1 VQADELDYM
10 DRIRMQSAIQQYTDS
25 SISSTINL
33 SEETPKETIFEIY
46 LESWKQGLKGVTVFR
61 NGCKKGVLSKKEET
75 KEADPTM
82 LGQNPTLIER
92 ELGDIERAERHRV
105 MWKGSKMYII
115 VSLDDSGNPIE
126 IFVKL
131 PKEAGMTGDGF
142 YNEQVF
148 QEKYSLWETIT
159 RLTSMLLRVGMPID
173 RILTQLD
180 RSSYNI
186 IDAAAIISRILRQ
199 YISLDMD
206 DQTIVSKGLGDR
218 CPECSQKAYVPEG
231 GCKICKACG
240 YTTCG

>member
-1 VQADELDYM
+1 M
-10 DRIRMQSAIQQYTDS
+10 NRQS
-25 SISSTINL
+25 
-33 SEETPKETIFEIY
+33 
-46 LESWKQGLKGVTVFR
+46 
-61 NGCKKGVLSKKEET
+61 
-75 KEADPTM
+75 
-82 LGQNPTLIER
+82 
-92 ELGDIERAERHRV
+92 
-105 MWKGSKMYII
+105 
-115 VSLDDSGNPIE
+115 IE

-131 PKEAGMTGDGF
+131 PKEAGVTGDGF

-206 DQTIVSKGLGDR
+206 DQTIVSKVLAIPAPNAARKHTFPRADARSARLAGTPPAGRLNQAGIIR
-218 CPECSQKAYVPEG
+218 
-231 GCKICKACG
+231 
-240 YTTCG
+240 